1 MRRQTQ
7 TINPDVLPVTPKN
20 CRIQRKADFTFS
32 FHRNDPEASDLYN
45 RLGLAGVGETASHTL
60 DANTKRLA
68 LFSGIEVKQENG
80 GKDEALV
87 QLAIWLAAGLE
98 NVRRLGD
105 IGHER
110 PCTVGDLK
118 PTVGWTVI
126 GHDWH
131 TYIAYMASENGR
143 DVFVGAPLSSLV
155 AMTC

>member
-20 CRIQRKADFTFS
+20 YRVQRKADFTFS
-32 FHRNDPEASDLYN
+32 FHRNTPEASDLYN
-45 RLGLAGVGETASHTL
+45 RLGLAGVGETIGQTT

-98 NVRRLGD
+98 NTRRLGD
-105 IGHER
+105 LGQEQ
-110 PCTVGDLK
+110 PYTAGDLK

-131 TYIAYMASENGR
+131 TYIAYMASRDGR
-143 DVFVGAPLSSLV
+143 DTFVRAPYLQFCLLAS
-155 AMTC
+155 